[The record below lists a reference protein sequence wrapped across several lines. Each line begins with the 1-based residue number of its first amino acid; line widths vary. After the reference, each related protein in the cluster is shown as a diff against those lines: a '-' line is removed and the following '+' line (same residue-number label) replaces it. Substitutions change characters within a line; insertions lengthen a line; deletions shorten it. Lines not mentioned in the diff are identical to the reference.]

1 MVVPKCGFLYS
12 SSWRKLKV
20 KIAVNAYPREEYP
33 MMDAAEVGSS
43 DAAEDAFMLVPVASA
58 SPEDAFVLVP
68 LSVVPPV
75 VVVAGLVVPFVTF
88 VVVENVE
95 AAFMLKRL
103 PSLSRRSSM
112 WASTTLRSSS
122 VLVLVN
128 PSVIGRM
135 ASSQKTSD
143 WGSNSYVWK
152 KAKLVTPFQGS

>member
-1 MVVPKCGFLYS
+1 MVVPKFGFLYS

-20 KIAVNAYPREEYP
+20 KIAVNAYSREEYP

-43 DAAEDAFMLVPVASA
+43 DAAEEAFMLVPVALA

-68 LSVVPPV
+68 LSVVPP

-143 WGSNSYVWK
+143 WGSNWYV
-152 KAKLVTPFQGS
+152 